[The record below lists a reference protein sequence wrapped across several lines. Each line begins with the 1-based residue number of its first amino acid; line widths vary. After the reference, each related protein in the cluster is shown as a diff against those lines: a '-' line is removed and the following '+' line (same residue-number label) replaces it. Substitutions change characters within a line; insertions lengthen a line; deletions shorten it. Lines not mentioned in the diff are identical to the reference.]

1 MKVRRCEMYTSCK
14 KNSTTILLGLAIA
27 WIGLTDL
34 ALAGGAFVAVP
45 GPVAGAGVPALAI
58 AGGAL
63 WLFRKLRSRR
73 Q

>member
-1 MKVRRCEMYTSCK
+1 MWISLSK
-14 KNSTTILLGLAIA
+14 KNSATILAAGTVV
-27 WIGLTDL
+27 WVGLTDG
-34 ALAGGAFVAVP
+34 ALAGVAAVP
-45 GPVAGAGVPALAI
+45 GPVAGAGLPALAI